1 MKFSIGN
8 KVVSIKLSNQGKDY
22 IGYILSILFLA
33 FVLASPIILG
43 FLFIVAFAMNILLVK
58 GDDF

>member
-33 FVLASPIILG
+33 FIFGSPILLAY
-43 FLFIVAFAMNILLVK
+43 FYYFI
-58 GDDF
+58 